1 VTGNA
6 ASPSA
11 PAPPENGGPLLAL
24 PTLSPADYKS
34 DLKPVWCAG
43 CGDYGALAALH
54 RAMSRLQLVPEET
67 VVVSGIGCSSR
78 LPGYVSTFG
87 FNGLHGRALPLAT
100 GVKVARPELT
110 VIAVG
115 GDGDGIA
122 IGGNHFLHSARRNL
136 DVAYFL
142 MDNEIYGLTKGQAAP
157 TTAPD
162 EKTKSTVWGNPEPA
176 VDPCELAICFGAT
189 WVGRGFSGDPK
200 TLVDLMTEAIQHR
213 GFAFLN
219 VLSPCV
225 TWKGDQ
231 QFKTLKAKARP
242 LPEGHDPSDRAAAL
256 AYTRETEFLT
266 TGVLYRTRK
275 PSLVERMDEVRRRAQ
290 QTSPVANA
298 ADILRQ
304 LASGF

>member
-1 VTGNA
+1 MSTDLA
-6 ASPSA
+6 DIRSLA
-11 PAPPENGGPLLAL
+11 PLTA
-24 PTLSPADYKS
+24 ADYKS

-43 CGDYGALAALH
+43 CGDFGALAALH
-54 RAMSRLQLVPEET
+54 RAMARLQLSPSET
-67 VVVSGIGCSSR
+67 VVISGIGCSSR

-157 TTAPD
+157 TTASG
-162 EKTKSTVWGNPEPA
+162 EKTKSTVYGNPEPS

-200 TLVDLMTEAIQHR
+200 SLVDLMTSAIEHR

-219 VLSPCV
+219 VMSPCV

-242 LPEGHDPSDRAAAL
+242 LPADHDRSDRAAAL
-256 AYTRETEFLT
+256 RYTRETEFLT
-266 TGVLYRTRK
+266 TGILYETREA
-275 PSLVERMDEVRRRAQ
+275 SLVERIDEIRRRAQ
-290 QTSPVANA
+290 GTGPA
-298 ADILRQ
+298 ATEAEILQ
-304 LASGF
+304 QFAPSF